1 MATPPRSSVGERQER
16 PISTGR
22 VQLPRR
28 STRGPVDLS
37 QAPVSGPLGSSS
49 PTLSNSQTLSPTHS
63 QRSPNP
69 SSRPT
74 SSPAFPA
81 KDFSRLLR
89 PELYHPLP
97 TTDIPAPLRP
107 SSPPPQ
113 DLPTLLSTSRFRAA
127 AVLAANLLTTATA
140 PTDHPTIFALL
151 YVRLASLTLCNA
163 TALAAQEVKALED
176 LNSALYLDPLT
187 SAHLVPWELRVLAVR
202 LQGIGFND
210 PRRGVVGYFEL
221 ARDAR
226 RALTALR
233 KAVTEDPESGDA
245 TLVERHMWEE
255 RLVDLGVRVAGA
267 LVEMEDLEG
276 AAMHLRTLGEGGDR
290 MVGARRALLWLR
302 LGDVEAARGCVGGRE
317 EADGVVLALGEMADG
332 KYEDAA
338 TIWEQLAER
347 DGGNEMY
354 AQNLAVCMLYS
365 GQIDEAKD
373 MLEDLLDKGKSFH
386 ALTFNLST
394 IYELCTDRSRQLK
407 LQLVEKVAAMPEADR
422 AGWEKTNADFK
433 L

>member
-1 MATPPRSSVGERQER
+1 
-16 PISTGR
+16 
-22 VQLPRR
+22 
-28 STRGPVDLS
+28 
-37 QAPVSGPLGSSS
+37 
-49 PTLSNSQTLSPTHS
+49 
-63 QRSPNP
+63 
-69 SSRPT
+69 
-74 SSPAFPA
+74 
-81 KDFSRLLR
+81 SRLLR

-107 SSPPPQ
+107 SSPPPS

-127 AVLAANLLTTATA
+127 AVLAANLLTTSTA
-140 PTDHPTIFALL
+140 PSDHPTIFALL

-176 LNSALYLDPLT
+176 LNSALYLDPIS

-226 RALTALR
+226 RALAVLR
-233 KAVTEDPESGDA
+233 KAVAEDPESGDS
-245 TLVERHMWEE
+245 TLVERQMWEE

-338 TIWEQLAER
+338 TIWGQLAER